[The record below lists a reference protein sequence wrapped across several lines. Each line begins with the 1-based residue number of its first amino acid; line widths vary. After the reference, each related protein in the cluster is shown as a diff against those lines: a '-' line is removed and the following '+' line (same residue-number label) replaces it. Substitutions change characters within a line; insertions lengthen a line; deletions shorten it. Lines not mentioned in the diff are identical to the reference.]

1 MPELNF
7 HERLQSHVGGLVRV
21 VSGQGA
27 SNYNVI
33 GKIGLLMDVEVRCSA
48 VVARVAL
55 LIDGRVIGLYVY
67 SSDLELIMSSGAVD
81 A

>member
-1 MPELNF
+1 MPKTSF
-7 HERLQSHVGGLVRV
+7 FRQLQSHRGGLVRV

-33 GKIGLLMDVEVRCSA
+33 GKIGLLMDVGA
-48 VVARVAL
+48 LLQGARVAL

-67 SSDLELIMSSGAVD
+67 QSEIELIGAVD